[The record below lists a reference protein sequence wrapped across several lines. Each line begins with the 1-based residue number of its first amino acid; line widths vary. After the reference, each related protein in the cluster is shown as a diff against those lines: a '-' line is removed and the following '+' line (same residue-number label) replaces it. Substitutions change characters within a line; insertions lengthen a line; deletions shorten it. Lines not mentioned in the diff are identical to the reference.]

1 MQLFEW
7 LFNFLHICILFAMRA
22 NEDCIDVETPPGVPL
37 SAQYMRSFAYATVKD
52 RLPVILTQVIDH
64 LVRDKEEIIKEHGEV
79 AREELKTVIGAFSQL
94 KNEIQTNKPLTPLKS
109 NSSDIKIWNSVLEEE
124 TKNNKHKWFNSDWLF
139 SECYMYRK
147 VREIFELSQSLTAF
161 DPFRKSKE
169 SGLHNSIHS
178 IVILSDH
185 MKKQLEEVDQLKRSD
200 VRQALQRIVYLNL
213 WGNRFDLS
221 LSKGVQILI
230 TENPLTYAE
239 NFKDDILVDESD
251 KIWEVL
257 SEADEQN
264 KLVDIVLDNAAY
276 ELFTDFCLADYL
288 ITASLAS
295 KVRFYVKAM
304 PWYVSDTVVN
314 DFHWVI
320 KTLILHDSKN
330 VSDLASRWKKYLDSG
345 KWVIEVKDFWTL
357 PYSYN
362 KMQEIRPELYA
373 QLSQAQLVIFKGDL
387 NYRKLVGDINWP
399 PTETFCN
406 ALQGFNPTNV
416 ITLRTIKAD
425 TICGLTPGQAE
436 DTAAKNGDWLIT
448 GKYAVIQFCG
458 KA

>member
-1 MQLFEW
+1 
-7 LFNFLHICILFAMRA
+7 MRSD
-22 NEDCIDVETPPGVPL
+22 EDCIDVETPLGVPL
-37 SAQYMRSFAYATVKD
+37 SAQYKRSFAYVTVKD

-64 LVRDKEEIIKEHGEV
+64 LVRDKEQIIKDHGEA
-79 AREELKTVIGAFSQL
+79 AREELKVVIGAFSQL

-109 NSSDIKIWNSVLEEE
+109 NSSDIKIWNAVLEEE
-124 TKNNKHKWFNSDWLF
+124 TERNKHKWFNSDWLF

-147 VREIFELSQSLTAF
+147 AREIFELSQSLTTF

-169 SGLHNSIHS
+169 SGLYNAMNSV
-178 IVILSDH
+178 VILSDH
-185 MKKQLEEVDQLKRSD
+185 MKKQLEEVEQLKRSD
-200 VRQALQRIVYLNL
+200 IRQALQRIIYLNL

-239 NFKDDILVDESD
+239 NFKDDVLVDDSD

-264 KLVDIVLDNAAY
+264 KVVDIVLDNAAY

-288 ITASLAS
+288 ISASLAS
-295 KVRFYVKAM
+295 KIRFYVKAM

-320 KTLILHDSKN
+320 KTLILHDSRN
-330 VSDLASRWKKYLDSG
+330 VSDLASRWKKYFDDG
-345 KWVIEVKDFWTL
+345 KWIIEVKDFWTL

-399 PTETFCN
+399 PTETFCS
-406 ALQGFNPTNV
+406 ALRGFNPTNIV
-416 ITLRTIKAD
+416 TLRTIKAD
-425 TICGLTPGQAE
+425 TICGLKPGQAE
-436 DTAAKNGDWLIT
+436 DTATKNEDWLIT

-458 KA
+458 KV